1 MNLLESFRLAVD
13 AIIANK
19 MRSTLTALGII
30 IGVSAVILLVSVGQG
45 VRSSV
50 TGQIRS
56 IGSNL
61 LYVLPGNMKAGRGG
75 PGSGVSNRLRL
86 DMVRQIEQGSPHV
99 ADAGAVVNGSAM
111 VKFGNK
117 ERDTTVM
124 NGVTANYAKL
134 TNYNLAEGEFLTDVD
149 INGGRKVV
157 VVGQTIVSELYNGDS
172 PVGRNISING
182 QRFTVVGAI
191 EAKGSTFGIDQDDV
205 VFIPITVAQRL
216 LGTDQISQILIEA
229 TDENSV
235 DTASDEVT
243 RVLSK
248 TLKKDDFSVA
258 SQKSLLGTVQNITGI
273 LTVMLG
279 GIAGI
284 SLIVGGIGIMNI
296 MLVSVTERT
305 REIGIRKAV
314 GAKTHDI
321 LMQFVIESATLSVI
335 GGLIGILIGIA
346 GSLLLRAFLPS
357 EVTIW
362 SVALAFFF
370 SAGIG
375 IFFGAYPAFKASRL
389 SPIEALRYE

>member
-1 MNLLESFRLAVD
+1 MAID

-61 LYVLPGNMKAGRGG
+61 LYVLPGNMQAGRG

-86 DMVRQIEQGSPHV
+86 SMVRQIEQGAAHV
-99 ADAGAVVNGSAM
+99 LDAGAAVNGTGM

-117 ERDTTVM
+117 ERDTTTM

-134 TNYNLAEGEFLTDVD
+134 TNYNLAEGAFLTDPD
-149 INGGRKVV
+149 INGGRRVA
-157 VVGQTIVSELYNGDS
+157 VVGQTIVSDLYNGDS

-182 QRFTVVGAI
+182 QRFTVIGAI
-191 EAKGSTFGIDQDDV
+191 EAKGSTLGMDQDDV

-216 LGTDQISQILIEA
+216 LGTDQISQILVEA

-235 DTASDEVT
+235 DTASDEIT
-243 RVLSK
+243 RILGK

-258 SQKSLLGTVQNITGI
+258 SQQSLLGTVQNITGVMT
-273 LTVMLG
+273 LMLG

-335 GGLIGILIGIA
+335 GGLIGILIGVV
-346 GSLLLRAFLPS
+346 GSLVLRALLPS

-362 SVALAFFF
+362 SVGLAFFF